1 MNQYLSHDY
10 ESYKLPSRTSGLCSC
25 FELDQAPSNEQ
36 PLASI
41 IPKPNLK
48 LIKSVSGMAKK
59 RISKSNLLFLEIV
72 NCRNDVLLFCK
83 LLCAYIWTILSSLQK
98 VNSIGI
104 LPLPSKFSS
113 RFCWFYTEDF
123 CLAMF
128 INCFNLPNDDNGT
141 NVSTGN
147 TRSAC

>member
-25 FELDQAPSNEQ
+25 FELDQAPSTEQ

-59 RISKSNLLFLEIV
+59 TNIEIEFIIFRNRELSK
-72 NCRNDVLLFCK
+72 
-83 LLCAYIWTILSSLQK
+83 
-98 VNSIGI
+98 
-104 LPLPSKFSS
+104 
-113 RFCWFYTEDF
+113 
-123 CLAMF
+123 
-128 INCFNLPNDDNGT
+128 
-141 NVSTGN
+141 
-147 TRSAC
+147 

>member
-59 RISKSNLLFLEIV
+59 NEYQNLKIIFLEIV
-72 NCRNDVLLFCK
+72 K
-83 LLCAYIWTILSSLQK
+83 
-98 VNSIGI
+98 
-104 LPLPSKFSS
+104 
-113 RFCWFYTEDF
+113 
-123 CLAMF
+123 
-128 INCFNLPNDDNGT
+128 
-141 NVSTGN
+141 
-147 TRSAC
+147 